1 MADIMENKGSLLIS
15 VIVPVYNRQDILD
28 ISIKSIT
35 SQTYRPLELIL
46 VDNASTDNSLAVCN
60 EIKNTKNDDTI
71 KIIVLSENKPGANA
85 ARNKGIK
92 FATGDYLYFFDSD
105 DILYPGSLEIIY
117 RQLFKNR
124 FPETIAFPF
133 VLKFSDNKKSK
144 RPNRYSC
151 SPACQLFDTVLP
163 THGFMF
169 KRSLISK
176 TGMWD
181 KNLFRW
187 QDMEFGFR
195 ILINT
200 EKLVWIKGSPLY
212 EVKVHKDSIS
222 GNSYSVDHELL
233 YKTLLKIQ
241 TIINDHKTLLSK
253 NRLQRAL
260 CFRIC
265 SMASQIRLEGNEE
278 LGNKYFNE
286 ALNKLPLKCNY
297 FSRNILRFHYYY
309 TGKGGRGFWRL
320 AEKIL

>member
-1 MADIMENKGSLLIS
+1 MADNMENKGSLLIS
-15 VIVPVYNRQDILD
+15 VIVPIYNRQDTLEV
-28 ISIKSIT
+28 SIKSIAG
-35 SQTYRPLELIL
+35 QTYRPLELIL
-46 VDNASTDNSLAVCN
+46 VDNSSTDNTLAVCN
-60 EIKNTKNDDTI
+60 ELMNSNKDDTL
-71 KIIVLSENKPGANA
+71 KIIVLSEQKPGANA

-92 FATGDYLYFFDSD
+92 FASGDYLYFFDSD

-117 RQLFKNR
+117 RQLFRNR

-133 VLKFSDNKKSK
+133 ILKFPDNKKSK
-144 RPNRYSC
+144 RPHRYSR
-151 SPACQLFDTVLP
+151 SPASQLFDTVLP

-222 GNSYSVDHELL
+222 GNSYSIDHELL

-241 TIINDHKTLLSK
+241 TIINVQKPLHSK
-253 NRLQRAL
+253 NRLQKAL

-286 ALNKLPLKCNY
+286 AINKLPLKCNF
-297 FSRNILRFHYYY
+297 FSRNILRFHFYYS
-309 TGKGGRGFWRL
+309 GKGGRGFWRL
-320 AEKIL
+320 AEIIL

>member
-15 VIVPVYNRQDILD
+15 VIVPVFNRQDTLEM
-28 ISIKSIT
+28 SINSIT
-35 SQTYRPLELIL
+35 SQNYRPLELIL
-46 VDNASTDNSLAVCN
+46 VDNASTDNSLEVCN
-60 EIKNTKNDDTI
+60 KFMNSNKDESLNIK
-71 KIIVLSENKPGANA
+71 VLSENKPGANA

-105 DILYPGSLEIIY
+105 DILYPGSFEIIY
-117 RQLFKNR
+117 RQLFKNC

-133 VLKFSDNKKSK
+133 ILRFSDNKTSK
-144 RPNRYSC
+144 RPHRYSC
-151 SPACQLFDTVLP
+151 TAASQLFDTVLP

-181 KNLFRW
+181 NNLLRW
-187 QDMEFGFR
+187 QDLEFGLR

-222 GNSYSVDHELL
+222 GNPYSVDHEFLF
-233 YKTLLKIQ
+233 KTLLKIQ
-241 TIINDHKTLLSK
+241 TLINEIKPQGSK

-265 SMASQIRLEGNEE
+265 SMASQIKQEGNED
-278 LGNKYFNE
+278 LGNMYFNK
-286 ALNKLPLKCNY
+286 ALNKLPKKYNY
-297 FSRNILRFHYYY
+297 LSWNILRFHYYY

-320 AEKIL
+320 AEKLL